1 MTTSEAVPNLQS
13 WVDVQHPSTIRES
26 TPVTGMQTSQD
37 PLSQFQTESNK
48 GSPSMEHQE
57 QQGQGKDAQ
66 IGVGEL
72 DNEEDTYHSS
82 STTNSYRD
90 EWFRLF
96 ERDDYLQVVKQ
107 EGKKGRLRSSRFRS
121 ICWKIY
127 LDCLPEDRTAWLQ
140 SVRENRKKY
149 DGFREQHIH
158 STKEGLR
165 DRAMDPTLNNPL
177 SQMEESPWNRF
188 FQDKD
193 CRTEIKQDVVRCFPE
208 IAFFKSEKIRDM
220 MIDILFCFAKENSH
234 VLYKQGMHELLAP
247 LMFVIHCDQQ
257 AFLHA
262 KEMESQLE
270 IVSELMNPDYLE
282 HDSYTLFCHL
292 METAE
297 PWFHHGQDFPAQSG
311 FVQSEPFSK
320 PEECNPSSPLVKK
333 LNRIR
338 EFILKKHDFEL
349 YTHLNQL
356 DIQPQIYG
364 IRWLRLL
371 FGREFTFQDLIVLW
385 DAIFADSP
393 MLDLVDYIFVA
404 MLIKIRELLLT
415 AEYANCLMLLMRYPT
430 VDDIHY
436 LVNKA
441 LHLRDPKNNPRQANY
456 QFQIYSQMKSGNV
469 ISTTRGHVT
478 VPKKPVP
485 VVKKTTS
492 AVSQGFN
499 SLRRIGKGANAQK
512 DKGSK
517 SKTMEDLPHP
527 LAHSTS
533 DLVTDIQTR
542 DLKVLSKSSIAG
554 METLSSS
561 TEGLSKMEK
570 TGKQAPPSLQP
581 NIFAKPRSAGK
592 KHDPETEMQL
602 AVSQSRFN
610 ELQNMCRYCAS
621 KMEAHILQM
630 QDGLLQLNL
639 QTDDELFVSLAG
651 LKQLKDIMNGKLRF
665 TQGLIDPDEI
675 SINDNHYSHG
685 EGAEQQSIPQEN
697 QSDDTIHTTNNN
709 SNANAPITSI
719 QSSSEVEPDDTL
731 RESPVSGSTEQPIT
745 ASLGTEGEEP
755 HDTAAVIGERNARV
769 NPFNTNG
776 VKDKELVSGG
786 LDEEDQENGNAKC
799 NSHPLF
805 DS

>member
-1 MTTSEAVPNLQS
+1 MTSPVSDLHG
-13 WVDVQHPSTIRES
+13 WLDVQHPFTITKS
-26 TPVTGMQTSQD
+26 TPVRGMQTSQD
-37 PLSQFQTESNK
+37 PLSEFQQSEINE
-48 GSPSMEHQE
+48 GSASKEIQE
-57 QQGQGKDAQ
+57 KPGQGKDAQ
-66 IGVGEL
+66 IVAREV
-72 DNEEDTYHSS
+72 DDEEDTYHSS

-96 ERDDYLQVVKQ
+96 ERDDYLQVVRQ

-121 ICWKIY
+121 VCWKIY
-127 LDCLPEDRTAWLQ
+127 LECLPDDRTSWLE
-140 SVRENRKKY
+140 SVRANRKKY
-149 DGFREQHIH
+149 DGFREKYIQ
-158 STKEGLR
+158 STKEGLM
-165 DRAMDPTLNNPL
+165 DSALDPTLNNPL
-177 SQMEESPWNRF
+177 SQMEESPWNKF

-193 CRTEIKQDVVRCFPE
+193 CRTEIRQDVVRCFPE
-208 IAFFKSEKIRDM
+208 IAFFKSEKIREM
-220 MIDILFCFAKENSH
+220 MVDILFCFAKENSH

-262 KEMESQLE
+262 KEMESQLD
-270 IVSELMNPDYLE
+270 IVSELMNPEYLE

-297 PWFHHGQDFPAQSG
+297 PWFHHGHDFPPPQGG

-338 EFILKKHDFEL
+338 EVILKKHDFEL
-349 YTHLNQL
+349 YTHLNRL

-415 AEYANCLMLLMRYPT
+415 AEYADCLMLLMRYPT

-456 QFQIYSQMKSGNV
+456 QFQIYSQMKTGNV
-469 ISTTRGHVT
+469 ISTTRGNVT
-478 VPKKPVP
+478 VSKKPVP
-485 VVKKTTS
+485 AGGVGVAKKTSS

-499 SLRRIGKGANAQK
+499 SLRRIGKGANGTK

-517 SKTMEDLPHP
+517 SKTTEDLPHP
-527 LAHSTS
+527 LAQPS
-533 DLVTDIQTR
+533 DLVTDIQKR
-542 DLKVLSKSSIAG
+542 DLKVLTKPSIAS
-554 METLSSS
+554 METLSSN
-561 TEGLSKMEK
+561 TEGLSKVE
-570 TGKQAPPSLQP
+570 KQAPINPQSK
-581 NIFAKPRSAGK
+581 IFTKPRSASK
-592 KHDPETEMQL
+592 KPDPETEQQL
-602 AVSQSRFN
+602 AVLQSRFN
-610 ELQNMCRYCAS
+610 ELRTMCRYCAS
-621 KMEAHILQM
+621 KMEAHIFQM

-639 QTDDELFVSLAG
+639 ETDDELFVSLAG
-651 LKQLKDIMNGKLRF
+651 LKQVKDILNGKLKF

-675 SINDNHYSHG
+675 NINDDHYSQ
-685 EGAEQQSIPQEN
+685 GAESFTQDN
-697 QSDDTIHTTNNN
+697 QSESIFHSTNNN
-709 SNANAPITSI
+709 SNSDAPMKSI
-719 QSSSEVEPDDTL
+719 HESSGAGPDNHSKDS
-731 RESPVSGSTEQPIT
+731 RVSDSTQQPT
-745 ASLGTEGEEP
+745 TVSLGTEGAELQ
-755 HDTAAVIGERNARV
+755 DKASVIGQRNVRE
-769 NPFNTNG
+769 NPFNTSG
-776 VKDKELVSGG
+776 VKEKEFLSGG
-786 LDEEDQENGNAKC
+786 LDEEDKENGNIKC